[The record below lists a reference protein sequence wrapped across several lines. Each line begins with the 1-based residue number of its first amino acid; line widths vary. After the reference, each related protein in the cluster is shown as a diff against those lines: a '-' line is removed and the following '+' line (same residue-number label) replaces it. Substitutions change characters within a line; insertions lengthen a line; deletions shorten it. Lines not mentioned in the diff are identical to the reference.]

1 MALGLTG
8 GIATGKTTAANFLKG
23 LGAKIIDA
31 DKIAHKIMGAEGP
44 AYSDIVQFFGNNI
57 LDDDGS
63 INRKKLGEI
72 VFNNSELR
80 QKLEKITHP
89 IILREIKSQL
99 QETADYNTVLV
110 APLLFE
116 VGIDNLVDQ
125 VWVIHCSRE
134 TQIKRLKN
142 RDNLTR
148 EAVKVRINAQM
159 SLDKKIEKA
168 DLAIE
173 NEGSIKDLERK
184 LRVAWEKWQ
193 KGDKYEL

>member
-8 GIATGKTTAANFLKG
+8 GIASGKTTAANFLKSI
-23 LGAKIIDA
+23 GAKIIDA
-31 DKIAHKIMGAEGP
+31 DKIAHKIMEPDGP

-89 IILREIKSQL
+89 IILNKIKTRL
-99 QETADYNTVLV
+99 KENADNNTVLV

-125 VWVIHCSRE
+125 VWVIYCNRE
-134 TQIKRLKN
+134 TQINRLNN
-142 RDNLTR
+142 RDGVTR
-148 EAVKVRINAQM
+148 KAAIARINAQM
-159 SLDKKIEKA
+159 SLEKKIEKA

-173 NEGSIKDLERK
+173 NENSIEDLERK
-184 LRVAWEKWQ
+184 LKLAWEKWQ
-193 KGDKYEL
+193 KGDKYES

>member
-8 GIATGKTTAANFLKG
+8 GIATGKTTAANFLKSI
-23 LGAKIIDA
+23 GAKIIDA
-31 DKIAHKIMGAEGP
+31 DKIAHKIMEPNGP
-44 AYSDIVQFFGNNI
+44 AYSDVVQFFGNNI

-89 IILREIKSQL
+89 IILNEIKNKL
-99 QETADYNTVLV
+99 KENAENNTVLV

-125 VWVIHCSRE
+125 VWVVYCNRE
-134 TQIKRLKN
+134 TQIERLKN
-142 RDNLTR
+142 RDNITR
-148 EAVKVRINAQM
+148 EAAKTRINAQM

-173 NEGSIKDLERK
+173 NENSIDELKNK
-184 LRVAWEKWQ
+184 LREAWEKRK
-193 KGDKYEL
+193 KGDEYEL

>member
-8 GIATGKTTAANFLKG
+8 GIASGKTTAANFLKSI
-23 LGAKIIDA
+23 GAKIIDA
-31 DKIAHKIMGAEGP
+31 DKIAHKIMEPDGP

-72 VFNNSELR
+72 IFNNSELR

-89 IILREIKSQL
+89 IILNKIKTRL
-99 QETADYNTVLV
+99 KENADNNTVLV

-125 VWVIHCSRE
+125 VWVIYCNRE
-134 TQIKRLKN
+134 TQINRLKD
-142 RDNLTR
+142 RDGVTR
-148 EAVKVRINAQM
+148 EAAIARINAQM
-159 SLDKKIEKA
+159 SLEKKIEKA

-173 NEGSIKDLERK
+173 NENSIEDLERK
-184 LRVAWEKWQ
+184 LKLAWEKWQ
-193 KGDKYEL
+193 KGDKYES

>member
-8 GIATGKTTAANFLKG
+8 GIASGKTTAANFLKSI
-23 LGAKIIDA
+23 GAKIIDA
-31 DKIAHKIMGAEGP
+31 DKIAHKIMEPDGP

-89 IILREIKSQL
+89 IILNKIKTRL
-99 QETADYNTVLV
+99 KENADNNTVLV

-125 VWVIHCSRE
+125 VWVIYCNRE
-134 TQIKRLKN
+134 TQINRLKD
-142 RDNLTR
+142 RDGVTR
-148 EAVKVRINAQM
+148 EAAIARINAQM
-159 SLDKKIEKA
+159 SLEKKIEKA

-173 NEGSIKDLERK
+173 NENSIEDLERK
-184 LRVAWEKWQ
+184 LKLAWEKWQ
-193 KGDKYEL
+193 KGDKYES